1 MTPPNVKFPI
11 SDNLMPYV
19 GNKFFLVR
27 HRLSDADTI
36 RYDKYLTA
44 YGYSTSEPLTKE
56 CFTCRQ
62 YFNYVR
68 ATDVNIDIMP
78 DNPNFGLRTRQ
89 QIANQLNAGVRIW
102 HVLPNSTEAID
113 AFENNPIK

>member
-1 MTPPNVKFPI
+1 
-11 SDNLMPYV
+11 MPYV

-44 YGYSTSEPLTKE
+44 YGYSTSEPLTAE

-68 ATDVNIDIMP
+68 ATDVNIEFKSGT
-78 DNPNFGLRTRQ
+78 PNFGLRTRQ

-102 HVLPNSTEAID
+102 HVLPNSETGRS
-113 AFENNPIK
+113 AFDNNPIINN